1 MRGDRI
7 KAICKVCGKTFDTP
21 YALAEIC
28 DWVCRSEHMTRKAR
42 IKKGL
47 PAVNT
52 LRQECEWCGD
62 DYFGLEG
69 SGACSAVCRGEV
81 ES

>member
-7 KAICKVCGKTFDTP
+7 KALCKVCGRTFDTP

-28 DWVCRSEHMTRKAR
+28 DWVCRSEHMSRKALMH
-42 IKKGL
+42 KGL
-47 PAVNT
+47 PTRDT

-69 SGACSAVCRGEV
+69 QRCCSEACRE
-81 ES
+81 ER